1 MTLHNLKDLELY
13 FRKEKIFDLL
23 NVNKIGVFGSFT
35 RDEVFNDIDLM
46 IEDDVKPEAL
56 IFFANKLKQEITI
69 PVDVVL
75 SKYAEPII
83 LYRAKQ
89 DMKYAT
95 RE

>member
-13 FRKEKIFDLL
+13 FRKKKIFDLL

>member
-1 MTLHNLKDLELY
+1 MILHNLKDLELY

-23 NVNKIGVFGSFT
+23 NVNRIGVFGSFI
-35 RDEVFNDIDLM
+35 RDEAFNDIDLM
-46 IEDDVKPEAL
+46 IEDDVNPEAL
-56 IFFANKLKQEITI
+56 IVFANKLKHEIKI

-83 LYRAKQ
+83 LHRAKQ